1 MANTFTHIRRTG
13 ASHSLSQERVK
24 TSGAGRPRGTGRR
37 GLSLPVISGTSG
49 RGTTR
54 REGTSD
60 RVEIG
65 LRESGRPGAEEVE
78 A

>member
-1 MANTFTHIRRTG
+1 MLRREG
-13 ASHSLSQERVK
+13 VD
-24 TSGAGRPRGTGRR
+24 TSGAGGPRGTGRR
-37 GLSLPVISGTSG
+37 GLSLLVVGGTSR

-65 LRESGRPGAEEVE
+65 
-78 A
+78 